1 MALHE
6 LPRTD
11 LLLAVVY
18 LGYGGF
24 RPEQDIVIKALE
36 QMTEIDEQM

>member
-1 MALHE
+1 MALRE

-18 LGYGGF
+18 LGYRGF